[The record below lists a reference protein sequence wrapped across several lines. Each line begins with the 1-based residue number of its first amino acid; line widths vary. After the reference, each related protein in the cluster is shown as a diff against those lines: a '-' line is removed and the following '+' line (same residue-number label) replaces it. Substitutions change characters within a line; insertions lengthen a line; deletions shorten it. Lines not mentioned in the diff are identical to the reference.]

1 MRFVSVRGFRSRS
14 AEVWRRL
21 ATEKDMVVTSRG
33 SPVALLTAVSED
45 DFEESLAA
53 LRRARAM
60 TAVHA
65 MQMRSEE
72 LGLGKLTM
80 DEIDAE
86 VAAYRG
92 ERRK

>member
-1 MRFVSVRGFRSRS
+1 
-14 AEVWRRL
+14 VWRRL
-21 ATEKDMVVTSRG
+21 STEKDMVVTSRG
-33 SPVALLTAVSED
+33 RPVALLTAISED

-60 TAVHA
+60 AAVHA

-72 LGLGKLTM
+72 LGLDKMTM

-86 VAAYRG
+86 VAAYRR